1 MRVLVTVGIF
11 PPDIGGPATFVPK
24 IAKYFQDEL
33 NYEIEIL
40 TLSDNK
46 NSNINDD
53 FSVKRIDRNLPI
65 IYRWI
70 KTIFTIYKMGKN
82 KDLIFV
88 NGLGTETTI
97 ANIFL
102 KKKIIRKIVGDPV
115 WERAYSKAKISES
128 FDEFQDNKNYGFSI
142 SLQKK
147 MRSFSIKKSDIVVT
161 PSKHL
166 KNFILN
172 LGFKNKIEIINNGVF
187 IPEENT
193 NIFTNDQINI
203 TIVSRLVSHKN
214 IKKII
219 RAISDLN
226 DPLIYLNIIG
236 DGPELNQLQKISLE
250 SNNKDNIIFH
260 GKLNR
265 DDINHIFLKSD
276 IYIQASNY
284 EGLPHSLLEA
294 MSYGIPVLCTPVGE
308 CKEILGN
315 EDRGYILDLPVSK
328 NNIKSKI
335 SQIIGEKDIAN
346 KKGERGKDFINE
358 KYNLTNSFNLYKNLF
373 TRLLEEE
380 YK

>member
-65 IYRWI
+65 IYRWL
-70 KTIFTIYKMGKN
+70 KTIFTIYKLGKN

-128 FDEFQDNKNYGFSI
+128 FDEFQVKNYGFSI

-147 MRSFSIKKSDIVVT
+147 VRSFSIKKSDIVVT
-161 PSKHL
+161 PSQHL

-335 SQIIGEKDIAN
+335 SQIIGEKNIAN

>member
-65 IYRWI
+65 IYRWL
-70 KTIFTIYKMGKN
+70 KTIFTIYKLGKN

-88 NGLGTETTI
+88 NGLGTEATI

-128 FDEFQDNKNYGFSI
+128 FDEFQVKNYGFSI

-147 MRSFSIKKSDIVVT
+147 VRSFSIKKSDIVVT

-214 IKKII
+214 IEKII
-219 RAISDLN
+219 KAISDLN
-226 DPLIYLNIIG
+226 SPLINLNIIG

-265 DDINHIFLKSD
+265 DEIDHIFLNRD
-276 IYIQASNY
+276 IYIKASNY

-373 TRLLEEE
+373 TRLIEEE

>member
-1 MRVLVTVGIF
+1 MTVGIF

-65 IYRWI
+65 IYRWL
-70 KTIFTIYKMGKN
+70 KTIFTIYKLGGN

-88 NGLGTETTI
+88 NGLGTEATI

-128 FDEFQDNKNYGFSI
+128 FDEFQVKNYGFSI

-147 MRSFSIKKSDIVVT
+147 VRSFSIKKSDIVVT

-346 KKGERGKDFINE
+346 KKGKRGKDFINE

>member
-65 IYRWI
+65 IYRWL
-70 KTIFTIYKMGKN
+70 KTIFTIYKLGKN

-88 NGLGTETTI
+88 NGLGTEATI

-128 FDEFQDNKNYGFSI
+128 FDEFQVKNYGFSI

-147 MRSFSIKKSDIVVT
+147 VRSFSIKKSDIVVT
-161 PSKHL
+161 PSQHL

-214 IKKII
+214 IEKII
-219 RAISDLN
+219 KAISDLN
-226 DPLIYLNIIG
+226 SPLINLNIIG

-335 SQIIGEKDIAN
+335 SEIIGEKDIAN

>member
-65 IYRWI
+65 IYRWL
-70 KTIFTIYKMGKN
+70 KTIFTIYKLGKN

-128 FDEFQDNKNYGFSI
+128 FDEFQVKNYGFSI

-147 MRSFSIKKSDIVVT
+147 VRSFSIKKSDIVVT

-219 RAISDLN
+219 KAISDLN

-335 SQIIGEKDIAN
+335 SEIIGEKNIAN

-358 KYNLTNSFNLYKNLF
+358 NYNLTNSFNLYKNLF

>member
-65 IYRWI
+65 IYRWL
-70 KTIFTIYKMGKN
+70 KTIFTIYKLGKN

-128 FDEFQDNKNYGFSI
+128 FDEFQVKNYGFSI

-147 MRSFSIKKSDIVVT
+147 VRSFSIKKSDIVVT

-214 IKKII
+214 IEKII
-219 RAISDLN
+219 KAISDLN
-226 DPLIYLNIIG
+226 SPLINLNIIG

-265 DDINHIFLKSD
+265 DEINHIFLNSD

>member
-65 IYRWI
+65 IYRWL
-70 KTIFTIYKMGKN
+70 KTIFTIYKLGKN

-88 NGLGTETTI
+88 NGLGTEATI

-102 KKKIIRKIVGDPV
+102 NKKIIRKIVGDPV

-128 FDEFQDNKNYGFSI
+128 FDEFQVKNYGFSI
-142 SLQKK
+142 SFQKK
-147 MRSFSIKKSDIVVT
+147 VRSFSIKKSDIIVT
-161 PSKHL
+161 PSQHL

-214 IKKII
+214 IEKII
-219 RAISDLN
+219 KAISDLN
-226 DPLIYLNIIG
+226 SPLINLNIIG

-265 DDINHIFLKSD
+265 DEIDHIFLNSD

>member
-65 IYRWI
+65 IYRWL
-70 KTIFTIYKMGKN
+70 KTIFTIYKLGKN

-128 FDEFQDNKNYGFSI
+128 FDEFQVKNYGFSI

-147 MRSFSIKKSDIVVT
+147 VRSFSIKKSDIVVT

-214 IKKII
+214 IEKII

-226 DPLIYLNIIG
+226 SPLINLNIIG

>member
-46 NSNINDD
+46 NLNINDD

-65 IYRWI
+65 IYRWL
-70 KTIFTIYKMGKN
+70 KTIFTIYKLGKN

-128 FDEFQDNKNYGFSI
+128 FDEFQVKNYGFSI

-147 MRSFSIKKSDIVVT
+147 VRSFSIKKSDIVVT

-214 IKKII
+214 IEKII
-219 RAISDLN
+219 KAISDLN
-226 DPLIYLNIIG
+226 SPLINLNIIG

-335 SQIIGEKDIAN
+335 SEIIGEKNIAN
-346 KKGERGKDFINE
+346 IKGERGKDFINE

>member
-1 MRVLVTVGIF
+1 MRILVTVGIF

-24 IAKYFQDEL
+24 IARFFQDEL

-65 IYRWI
+65 IYRWL
-70 KTIFTIYKMGKN
+70 KTIFTIYKLGKN

-88 NGLGTETTI
+88 NGLGTEATI

-128 FDEFQDNKNYGFSI
+128 FDEFQVKNYGFSI

-147 MRSFSIKKSDIVVT
+147 VRSFSIKKSDIVVT

-265 DDINHIFLKSD
+265 DEIDHIFLNSD

-335 SQIIGEKDIAN
+335 SEIIGEKNIAN

>member
-65 IYRWI
+65 IYRWL
-70 KTIFTIYKMGKN
+70 KTIFTIYKLGKN

-128 FDEFQDNKNYGFSI
+128 FDEFQVKNYGFSI

-147 MRSFSIKKSDIVVT
+147 VRSFSIKKSDIVVT
-161 PSKHL
+161 PSQHL

-214 IKKII
+214 IEKII
-219 RAISDLN
+219 KAISDLN
-226 DPLIYLNIIG
+226 SPLINLNIIG

-265 DDINHIFLKSD
+265 DEIDHIFLNSD

-335 SQIIGEKDIAN
+335 SEIIGEKNIAN
-346 KKGERGKDFINE
+346 NKGERGKDFINE

>member
-65 IYRWI
+65 IYRWL
-70 KTIFTIYKMGKN
+70 KTIFTIYKLGKN

-115 WERAYSKAKISES
+115 WERTYSKAKISES
-128 FDEFQDNKNYGFSI
+128 FDEFQVKNYGFSI

-147 MRSFSIKKSDIVVT
+147 VRSFSIKKSDIVVT
-161 PSKHL
+161 PSQHL

-214 IKKII
+214 IEKII
-219 RAISDLN
+219 KAISDLN
-226 DPLIYLNIIG
+226 SPLINLNIIG

>member
-65 IYRWI
+65 IYRWL
-70 KTIFTIYKMGKN
+70 KTIFTIYKLGKN

-128 FDEFQDNKNYGFSI
+128 FDEFQVKNYGFSI
-142 SLQKK
+142 SFQKK
-147 MRSFSIKKSDIVVT
+147 VRSFSIKKSDIVVT

-214 IKKII
+214 IEKII
-219 RAISDLN
+219 KAISDLN
-226 DPLIYLNIIG
+226 SPLINLNIIG

-335 SQIIGEKDIAN
+335 SQIIGEKNIAN

>member
-65 IYRWI
+65 IYRWL
-70 KTIFTIYKMGKN
+70 KTIFTIYKLGKN

-128 FDEFQDNKNYGFSI
+128 FDEFQVKNYGFSI

-147 MRSFSIKKSDIVVT
+147 VRSFSIKKSDIVVT
-161 PSKHL
+161 PSQHL

-172 LGFKNKIEIINNGVF
+172 LGFKNKIEVINNGVF

-214 IKKII
+214 IEKII
-219 RAISDLN
+219 KAISDLN
-226 DPLIYLNIIG
+226 SPLINLNIIG

-335 SQIIGEKDIAN
+335 SEIVSEKNIAN

>member
-1 MRVLVTVGIF
+1 MRILVTVGIF

-65 IYRWI
+65 IYRWL
-70 KTIFTIYKMGKN
+70 KTIFTIYKLGKN

-88 NGLGTETTI
+88 NGLGTEATI

-128 FDEFQDNKNYGFSI
+128 FDEFQVKNYGFSI

-147 MRSFSIKKSDIVVT
+147 LRSFSIKKSDIVVT
-161 PSKHL
+161 PSQHL

-214 IKKII
+214 IEKII
-219 RAISDLN
+219 KAISDLN
-226 DPLIYLNIIG
+226 SPLINLNIIG

-265 DDINHIFLKSD
+265 DEINHIFLNSD

-335 SQIIGEKDIAN
+335 SEIIGEKNIAN

>member
-65 IYRWI
+65 IYRWL
-70 KTIFTIYKMGKN
+70 KTIFTIYKLGKN

-128 FDEFQDNKNYGFSI
+128 FDEFQVKNYGFSI

-147 MRSFSIKKSDIVVT
+147 VRSFSIKKSDIVVT

-265 DDINHIFLKSD
+265 DEINHIFLNSD

-335 SQIIGEKDIAN
+335 SEIIGEKNIAN
-346 KKGERGKDFINE
+346 NKGERGKDFINE

>member
-1 MRVLVTVGIF
+1 VTVGIF

-65 IYRWI
+65 IYRWL
-70 KTIFTIYKMGKN
+70 KTIFTIYKLGKN

-88 NGLGTETTI
+88 NGLGTEATI

-128 FDEFQDNKNYGFSI
+128 FDEFQVKNYGFSI

-147 MRSFSIKKSDIVVT
+147 VRSFSIKKSDIVVT
-161 PSKHL
+161 PSQHL

-214 IKKII
+214 IEKII
-219 RAISDLN
+219 KAISDLN
-226 DPLIYLNIIG
+226 SPLINLNIIG

-335 SQIIGEKDIAN
+335 SEIIGEKDIAN

>member
-1 MRVLVTVGIF
+1 MRILVTVGIF

-65 IYRWI
+65 IYRWL
-70 KTIFTIYKMGKN
+70 KTIFTIYKLGKN

-128 FDEFQDNKNYGFSI
+128 FDEFQVKNYGFSI

-147 MRSFSIKKSDIVVT
+147 VRSFSIKKSDIVVT

-214 IKKII
+214 IEKII
-219 RAISDLN
+219 KAISDLN
-226 DPLIYLNIIG
+226 SPLINLNIIG

-265 DDINHIFLKSD
+265 DEIDHIFLNSD

-346 KKGERGKDFINE
+346 KKGDRGKDFINE

>member
-1 MRVLVTVGIF
+1 MTVGIF

-24 IAKYFQDEL
+24 IAKYFQDQL

-46 NSNINDD
+46 NLNINDD

-65 IYRWI
+65 IYRWL
-70 KTIFTIYKMGKN
+70 KTIFTIYKLGKN

-88 NGLGTETTI
+88 NGLGTEATI

-102 KKKIIRKIVGDPV
+102 NKKIIRKIVGDPV
-115 WERAYSKAKISES
+115 WERAYSKARISES
-128 FDEFQDNKNYGFSI
+128 FDEFQDKNYGFSI

-147 MRSFSIKKSDIVVT
+147 VRSFSIKKSDIVVT

-236 DGPELNQLQKISLE
+236 DGPELNQLQRISLE

-335 SQIIGEKDIAN
+335 NEIIGEKNIAN
-346 KKGERGKDFINE
+346 NKGERGKDFITE

>member
-65 IYRWI
+65 IYRWL
-70 KTIFTIYKMGKN
+70 KTIFTIYKLGKN

-128 FDEFQDNKNYGFSI
+128 FDEFQVKNYGFSI

-147 MRSFSIKKSDIVVT
+147 VRSFSIKKSDIVVT

-315 EDRGYILDLPVSK
+315 EDRGYLLDLPVSI

-335 SQIIGEKDIAN
+335 TEIIGEKNIAN

>member
-65 IYRWI
+65 IYRWL
-70 KTIFTIYKMGKN
+70 KTIFTIYKLGKN

-88 NGLGTETTI
+88 NGLGTEATI

-128 FDEFQDNKNYGFSI
+128 FDEFQVKNYGFSI

-147 MRSFSIKKSDIVVT
+147 VRSFSIKKSDIVVT
-161 PSKHL
+161 PSQHL

-214 IKKII
+214 IEKII
-219 RAISDLN
+219 KAISDLN
-226 DPLIYLNIIG
+226 SPLINLNIIG

-335 SQIIGEKDIAN
+335 SEIIGEKNIAN

>member
-1 MRVLVTVGIF
+1 MTVGIF

-65 IYRWI
+65 IYRWL
-70 KTIFTIYKMGKN
+70 KTIFTIYKLGKN

-88 NGLGTETTI
+88 NGLGTEATI

-102 KKKIIRKIVGDPV
+102 NKKIIRKIVGDPV

-128 FDEFQDNKNYGFSI
+128 FDEFQVKNYGFSI

-147 MRSFSIKKSDIVVT
+147 VRSFSIKKSDIVVT
-161 PSKHL
+161 PSQHL

-214 IKKII
+214 IEKII
-219 RAISDLN
+219 KAISDLN
-226 DPLIYLNIIG
+226 SPLINLNIIG
-236 DGPELNQLQKISLE
+236 DGPELNQLQRISLE

-265 DDINHIFLKSD
+265 DEIDHIFLNSD

-373 TRLLEEE
+373 KRLLEEE

>member
-65 IYRWI
+65 IYRWL
-70 KTIFTIYKMGKN
+70 KTIFTIYKLGKN

-128 FDEFQDNKNYGFSI
+128 FDEFQVKNYGFSI

-147 MRSFSIKKSDIVVT
+147 VRSFSIKKSDIVVT
-161 PSKHL
+161 PSQHL

-214 IKKII
+214 IEKII
-219 RAISDLN
+219 KAISDLN
-226 DPLIYLNIIG
+226 SPLINLNIIG

-335 SQIIGEKDIAN
+335 SEIIGEKDIAN

>member
-46 NSNINDD
+46 NLNINDD

-65 IYRWI
+65 IYRWL
-70 KTIFTIYKMGKN
+70 KTIFTIYKLGKN

-88 NGLGTETTI
+88 NGLGTEATI

-128 FDEFQDNKNYGFSI
+128 FDEFQVKNYGFSI

-147 MRSFSIKKSDIVVT
+147 VRSFSIKKSDIVVT
-161 PSKHL
+161 PSQHL

-214 IKKII
+214 IEKII

-265 DDINHIFLKSD
+265 DEINHIFLNSD

-335 SQIIGEKDIAN
+335 SEIIGEKNIAN

>member
-1 MRVLVTVGIF
+1 MTVGIF

-65 IYRWI
+65 IYRWL
-70 KTIFTIYKMGKN
+70 KTIFTIYKLGKN

-88 NGLGTETTI
+88 NGLGTEATI

-102 KKKIIRKIVGDPV
+102 NKKIIRKIVGDPV

-128 FDEFQDNKNYGFSI
+128 FDEFQVKNYGFSI
-142 SLQKK
+142 SFQKK
-147 MRSFSIKKSDIVVT
+147 VRSFSIKKSDIVVT
-161 PSKHL
+161 PSQHL

-193 NIFTNDQINI
+193 NIFNNDQINI

-226 DPLIYLNIIG
+226 NPLIYLNIIG

-335 SQIIGEKDIAN
+335 IEIIGEKNIAN

-358 KYNLTNSFNLYKNLF
+358 KYNLTNSFKLYKNLF

>member
-53 FSVKRIDRNLPI
+53 FGVKRIDRNLPI
-65 IYRWI
+65 IYRWL
-70 KTIFTIYKMGKN
+70 KTIFTIYKLGKN

-128 FDEFQDNKNYGFSI
+128 FDEFQIKNYGFSI

-147 MRSFSIKKSDIVVT
+147 VRSFSIKKTDIVVT
-161 PSKHL
+161 PSQHL

-172 LGFKNKIEIINNGVF
+172 LGFKNKIEIINNGVL

-236 DGPELNQLQKISLE
+236 DGPELNQLQRISLE

-315 EDRGYILDLPVSK
+315 EDRGYLLDLPVSI

-335 SQIIGEKDIAN
+335 TEIIGEKNIAN

>member
-46 NSNINDD
+46 NSNIKDD

-65 IYRWI
+65 IYRWL
-70 KTIFTIYKMGKN
+70 KTIFTIYKLGKN

-128 FDEFQDNKNYGFSI
+128 FDEFQDKNYGFSI

-147 MRSFSIKKSDIVVT
+147 VRSFSIKKSDIVVT

-328 NNIKSKI
+328 NNITSKI
-335 SQIIGEKDIAN
+335 SEIIGEKNNAN
-346 KKGERGKDFINE
+346 KKAERGKDFINE

>member
-65 IYRWI
+65 IYRWL
-70 KTIFTIYKMGKN
+70 KTIFTIYKLGKN

-128 FDEFQDNKNYGFSI
+128 FDEFQVKNYGFSI

-147 MRSFSIKKSDIVVT
+147 VRSFSIKKSDIVVT

-335 SQIIGEKDIAN
+335 IEITGEKNIAN

-358 KYNLTNSFNLYKNLF
+358 NYNLTNSFNLYKNLF

>member
-1 MRVLVTVGIF
+1 MRILVTVGIF

-65 IYRWI
+65 IYRWL

-128 FDEFQDNKNYGFSI
+128 FDEFQDKNYGFSI

-147 MRSFSIKKSDIVVT
+147 VRSFSIKKSDIVVT

-214 IKKII
+214 IEKII
-219 RAISDLN
+219 KAISDLN
-226 DPLIYLNIIG
+226 SPLINLNIIG

-265 DDINHIFLKSD
+265 DEIEHIFLKSD

-335 SQIIGEKDIAN
+335 SEIISEKNIAN

>member
-65 IYRWI
+65 IYRWL
-70 KTIFTIYKMGKN
+70 KTIFTIYKLGKN

-88 NGLGTETTI
+88 NGLGTEATI

-128 FDEFQDNKNYGFSI
+128 FDEFQVKNYGFSI

-147 MRSFSIKKSDIVVT
+147 VRSFSIKKSDIVVT

-226 DPLIYLNIIG
+226 NPLINLNIIG

-335 SQIIGEKDIAN
+335 SEIIGEKNIAN

>member
-65 IYRWI
+65 IYRWL
-70 KTIFTIYKMGKN
+70 KTIFTIYKLGKN

-115 WERAYSKAKISES
+115 WERAYNKAKISES
-128 FDEFQDNKNYGFSI
+128 FDEFQVKNYGFSI

-147 MRSFSIKKSDIVVT
+147 VRSFSIKKSDIVVT

-335 SQIIGEKDIAN
+335 SEIIGEKNIAN

>member
-46 NSNINDD
+46 NLNIKDD
-53 FSVKRIDRNLPI
+53 FDVKRIDRNLPI
-65 IYRWI
+65 IYRWL
-70 KTIFTIYKMGKN
+70 KTIFTIYKLGKN

-88 NGLGTETTI
+88 NGLGTEATI

-128 FDEFQDNKNYGFSI
+128 FDEFQVKNYGFSI

-147 MRSFSIKKSDIVVT
+147 VRSFSIKKSDIVVT
-161 PSKHL
+161 PSQHL

-214 IKKII
+214 IEKII
-219 RAISDLN
+219 KAISDLN
-226 DPLIYLNIIG
+226 SPLINLNIIG

-265 DDINHIFLKSD
+265 DEINHIFLNSD

-335 SQIIGEKDIAN
+335 SEIIGEKNIAN

>member
-1 MRVLVTVGIF
+1 MTVGIF

-65 IYRWI
+65 IYRWL
-70 KTIFTIYKMGKN
+70 KTIFTIYKLGKN

-88 NGLGTETTI
+88 NGLGTEVTI

-128 FDEFQDNKNYGFSI
+128 FDEFQVKNYGFSI

-147 MRSFSIKKSDIVVT
+147 VRSFSIKKSDIVVT
-161 PSKHL
+161 PSQHL

-214 IKKII
+214 IEKII
-219 RAISDLN
+219 KAISDLN
-226 DPLIYLNIIG
+226 SPLINLNIIG

-335 SQIIGEKDIAN
+335 SEIIGEKDIAN

>member
-65 IYRWI
+65 IYRWL
-70 KTIFTIYKMGKN
+70 KTIFTIYKLGKN

-128 FDEFQDNKNYGFSI
+128 FDEFQVKNYGFSI

-147 MRSFSIKKSDIVVT
+147 VRSFSIKKSDIVVT

-265 DDINHIFLKSD
+265 NDINHIFLKSD

-335 SQIIGEKDIAN
+335 IEIIGEKNIAN

-358 KYNLTNSFNLYKNLF
+358 NYNLTNSFNLYKNLF

>member
-65 IYRWI
+65 IYRWL
-70 KTIFTIYKMGKN
+70 KTIFTIYKLGKN

-128 FDEFQDNKNYGFSI
+128 FDEFQVKNYGFSI
-142 SLQKK
+142 SFQKK
-147 MRSFSIKKSDIVVT
+147 VRSFSIKKSDIIVT
-161 PSKHL
+161 PSQHL

-203 TIVSRLVSHKN
+203 TIVSRLVAHKN
-214 IKKII
+214 IEKII
-219 RAISDLN
+219 KAISDLN
-226 DPLIYLNIIG
+226 SPLINLNIIG

-335 SQIIGEKDIAN
+335 SEIIGEKNIAN

>member
-1 MRVLVTVGIF
+1 MTVGIF

-65 IYRWI
+65 IYRWL
-70 KTIFTIYKMGKN
+70 KTIFTIYKLGKN

-88 NGLGTETTI
+88 NGLGTEATI

-128 FDEFQDNKNYGFSI
+128 FDEFQVKNYGFSI

-147 MRSFSIKKSDIVVT
+147 VRSFSIKKSDIVVT
-161 PSKHL
+161 PSQHL
-166 KNFILN
+166 KNFIQN

-265 DDINHIFLKSD
+265 DEIDHIFLNSD

-335 SQIIGEKDIAN
+335 SQIISEKDIAN

-358 KYNLTNSFNLYKNLF
+358 NYNLTNSFNLYKNLF

>member
-1 MRVLVTVGIF
+1 MTVGIF

-65 IYRWI
+65 IYRWL
-70 KTIFTIYKMGKN
+70 KTIFTIYKLGKN

-128 FDEFQDNKNYGFSI
+128 FDEFQVKNYGFSI

-147 MRSFSIKKSDIVVT
+147 VRSFSIKKSDIVVT
-161 PSKHL
+161 PSQHL

-214 IKKII
+214 IEKII

-315 EDRGYILDLPVSK
+315 EDRGYLLDLPVSI

-335 SQIIGEKDIAN
+335 TEIIGEKNIAN

-358 KYNLTNSFNLYKNLF
+358 NYNLTNSFNLYKNLF